1 MVFDRDKGLDKEFY
15 DKMLATV
22 EGVEDWAYVTS
33 FLEKVL
39 SKDAK
44 VLMSDKARLNFQNC
58 HIRGVSPNLINTF
71 FYEKVSYYKSYAPAP
86 YDPYSYLYSP

>member
-1 MVFDRDKGLDKEFY
+1 LKARGSYIMIYDRDISLDKEFY
-15 DKMLATV
+15 DKMLKTV
-22 EGVEDWAYVTS
+22 NGVEDWAYVTP

-71 FYEKVSYYKSYAPAP
+71 FY
-86 YDPYSYLYSP
+86 